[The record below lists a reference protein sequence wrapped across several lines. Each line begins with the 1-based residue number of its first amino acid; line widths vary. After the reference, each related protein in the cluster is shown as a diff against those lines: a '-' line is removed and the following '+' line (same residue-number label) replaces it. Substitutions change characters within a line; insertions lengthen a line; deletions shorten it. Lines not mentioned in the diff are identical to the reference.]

1 MKFNGIELK
10 PSCLVKLKNERGDCW
25 NAEGRMD
32 RYIGRVVTISKIYSE
47 GKNEYFEIVQDI
59 DDNETTWLFGT
70 DDIQEVVSIP
80 LPEDQTA
87 TCNLNASAIS
97 SLDYI
102 STAQII
108 YPESTAILKIGNAEI
123 ALRDKTFTKK
133 QIRNWKKYFGVEVIN
148 LTESNAE
155 V

>member
-10 PSCLVKLKNERGDCW
+10 PGCLVKLKNERGDCW
-25 NAEGRMD
+25 NWEGRMD
-32 RYIGRVVTISKIYSE
+32 RYIGRVVTISEIHQNNGIEWFK
-47 GKNEYFEIVQDI
+47 IVQDL
-59 DDNETTWLFGT
+59 DDVRTTWIFGIE
-70 DDIQEVVSIP
+70 DIQEVVSIP

-108 YPESTAILKIGNAEI
+108 YPESTAILKIGNLEI
-123 ALRDKTFTKK
+123 NVRDKTFTKK
-133 QIRNWKKYFGVEVIN
+133 QIKNWKKYFGVEVIN
-148 LTESNAE
+148 LKSDK
-155 V
+155 